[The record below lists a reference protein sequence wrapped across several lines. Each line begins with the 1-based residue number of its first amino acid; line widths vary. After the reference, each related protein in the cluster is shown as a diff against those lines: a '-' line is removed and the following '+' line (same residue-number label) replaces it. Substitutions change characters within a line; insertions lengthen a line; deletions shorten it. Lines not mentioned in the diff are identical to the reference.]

1 MKVKKDILVFID
13 WFYPGFLA
21 GGPVQSIVSI
31 VEHLHDDFQF
41 WIFTSNRDLNSI
53 EPYPGIRAN
62 FWIDSP
68 LNCKVYYADVKTLSK
83 ELIGNILSERVWHKV
98 YINSLFS
105 KYYSVIPLLLLKR
118 KFKHLPVIVAP
129 RGMFGYGALSI
140 KKFKKK
146 GFLFYARHSG
156 LHKRVIWHAASQRET
171 SEIRTG
177 LKHETKIHTIA
188 NLPKQLVLKSRVVK
202 KPGELK
208 LFFSSRLSPVKNVHF
223 ALEIL
228 SLVKEVAISFHLY
241 GLIEDLNY
249 WEQCK
254 EVISRLPKNIKVE
267 YLGIYKPHE
276 ADAVFEKE
284 QVLFLP
290 TLNENYGHSIVESL
304 SSGCPVIISDQTPWK
319 DLQEYAAGYA
329 LPLSS
334 KKAFVGAIES
344 IARMDEIEFSN
355 MCKKA
360 KLYIENKIK
369 VDAIVQQYKTL
380 FHD

>member
-83 ELIGNILSERVWHKV
+83 ELIGNILSERAWHKV

-146 GFLFYARHSG
+146 GFLFYARYSG
-156 LHKRVIWHAASQRET
+156 LHKRVIWHAASD
-171 SEIRTG
+171 SEALEIKTVLGDGIG
-177 LKHETKIHTIA
+177 LVKVS
-188 NLPKQLVLKSRVVK
+188 NLSKPLNVK
-202 KPGELK
+202 RQSNKVKGELK
-208 LFFSSRLSPVKNVHF
+208 LFFTARISPKKNLLF
-223 ALEIL
+223 ALETLTQVRMGPIYFN
-228 SLVKEVAISFHLY
+228 IY

-276 ADAVFEKE
+276 ADTVFEKE

-369 VDAIVQQYKTL
+369 VDTIVQQYKTL